1 MNLSAKNRFLRA
13 GLAGLAMSI
22 VAGSATAAPMGDP
35 KIGQPAPAFTA
46 TDSNG
51 MPRKLSDFRGKTVVL
66 EWTNHDCPFVRKHYG
81 ASNMQALQKEAK
93 DKGMVWLSVISSAPG
108 LQGHVDGSKANAL
121 TSMRGAAPTAVLLD
135 PEGTL
140 GRAYGAR
147 ATPHMFVITPEGK
160 MAYKGAIDDKPTAN
174 PADIPV
180 ARNYVRTALGAL
192 TKGTPIDPA
201 ATRAYGCSVKYGF

>member
-1 MNLSAKNRFLRA
+1 MKHSAKNRILRA
-13 GLAGLAMSI
+13 VLAGLAMSI

-35 KIGQPAPAFTA
+35 KIGQPAPEFSA

-93 DKGMVWLSVISSAPG
+93 DKGIVWLSVISSAPG
-108 LQGHVDGSKANAL
+108 HQGHVEGSEANAL
-121 TSMRGAAPTAVLLD
+121 TTMRGAAPTAVLLD

-140 GRAYGAR
+140 GRAFGAR
-147 ATPHMFVITPEGK
+147 ATPHMFIITPEGK
-160 MAYKGAIDDKPTAN
+160 MAYKGAIDDKPSAN

-192 TKGTPIDPA
+192 IKGTPIDPA

>member
-1 MNLSAKNRFLRA
+1 MKHAAKIRSLRA

-22 VAGSATAAPMGDP
+22 VAGSAIAAPMGDP

-93 DKGMVWLSVISSAPG
+93 GKGIVWLSVISSAPG
-108 LQGHVDGSKANAL
+108 HQGHVDGSKANAL
-121 TSMRGAAPTAVLLD
+121 TTMRDAAPTAVLLD
-135 PEGTL
+135 PDGTL

-160 MAYKGAIDDKPTAN
+160 LAYKGAIDDKPSAN

>member
-1 MNLSAKNRFLRA
+1 M
-13 GLAGLAMSI
+13 AMST
-22 VAGSATAAPMGDP
+22 VAGVAIAAPMGDP

-81 ASNMQALQKEAK
+81 SSNMQALQKEAK
-93 DKGMVWLSVISSAPG
+93 DKGIVWLSVISSAPG
-108 LQGHVDGSKANAL
+108 RQGHVDGSKANAL
-121 TSMRGAAPTAVLLD
+121 TTMRDAAPTAVLLD

-147 ATPHMFVITPEGK
+147 ATPHMFVVTPEGK
-160 MAYKGAIDDKPTAN
+160 LAYKGAIDDRPSAN

-192 TKGTPIDPA
+192 TKGTQIDPA

>member
-1 MNLSAKNRFLRA
+1 MTFSAISRVLRA

-22 VAGSATAAPMGDP
+22 VASSAIAAPMGDP
-35 KIGQPAPAFTA
+35 KIGQPAPEFSV

-93 DKGMVWLSVISSAPG
+93 DKGIVWLSVISSAPG
-108 LQGHVDGSKANAL
+108 LQGHVDGPKANAL
-121 TSMRGAAPTAVLLD
+121 TTMRDASPTAVLLD
-135 PEGTL
+135 PEGAL

-147 ATPHMFVITPEGK
+147 ATPHMFVITAEGK
-160 MAYKGAIDDKPTAN
+160 LAYKGAIDDKPSAN